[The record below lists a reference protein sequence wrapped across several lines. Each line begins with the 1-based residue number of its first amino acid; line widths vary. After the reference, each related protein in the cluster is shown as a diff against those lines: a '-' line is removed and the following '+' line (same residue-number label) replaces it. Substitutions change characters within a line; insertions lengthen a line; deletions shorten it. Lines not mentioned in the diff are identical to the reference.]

1 MECQNTLKSKYIV
14 NIIIIKKTNQNKTI
28 LTSIKLLIEH
38 WIKVLIK
45 IKQWTSTSFLG
56 KLGF

>member
-14 NIIIIKKTNQNKTI
+14 NIIIIIKTNQNKII

-38 WIKVLIK
+38 WIKVSIK
-45 IKQWTSTSFLG
+45 IKQWTSTSYLG
-56 KLGF
+56 KLGS